1 MEGSYISHSRKI
13 KVHTSVCMIL
23 ICSWVINYFLVRN
36 FHPQNSKMMSIQTH
50 YLNVNM
56 KSRQFSLNMISGFD
70 TFCAN
75 SKKDILPSEET
86 LESNIFSFNSS
97 VVLDT
102 RILFESKDKNFFMNI
117 DKHISCIRNVI
128 QKQLNNLL
136 PMQTYHKAT

>member
-1 MEGSYISHSRKI
+1 
-13 KVHTSVCMIL
+13 
-23 ICSWVINYFLVRN
+23 
-36 FHPQNSKMMSIQTH
+36 
-50 YLNVNM
+50 
-56 KSRQFSLNMISGFD
+56 MISGFD

-102 RILFESKDKNFFMNI
+102 RILFESKDENFFTNI

-128 QKQLNNLL
+128 
-136 PMQTYHKAT
+136 